1 MITVSKLTAIL
12 ALTAFFIA
20 APAHFP
26 TELNKAEAGEAKV
39 QDDQGGFIHII
50 SPKDGEKLSFT
61 KAIIMKYE
69 MGPGIKG
76 NHVHFYVDGENIG
89 MTRLRKGS
97 FDLGRLKQGK
107 RILTM
112 KLVNTRHIPLGLELS
127 IKVTIP

>member
-12 ALTAFFIA
+12 ALTAFFVA

-26 TELNKAEAGEAKV
+26 IELDRAEAADPKV
-39 QDDQGGFIHII
+39 QDDQGGFIII
-50 SPKDGEKLSFT
+50 MSPKNGAELSFT
-61 KAIIMKYE
+61 KAVFIKYE

-97 FDLGRLKQGK
+97 FDMGRLKQGK

-112 KLVNTRHIPLGLELS
+112 KLVNSRHIPLGLELS

>member
-1 MITVSKLTAIL
+1 MITASKLTAIL
-12 ALTAFFIA
+12 ALTAFFVA
-20 APAHFP
+20 VPAHFP
-26 TELNKAEAGEAKV
+26 IELNKAEADEAQV

-50 SPKDGEKLSFT
+50 SPKNGETLSFT

-69 MGPGIKG
+69 MGPGTKG

-112 KLVNTRHIPLGLELS
+112 KLVNTRHIPLGLEMS